1 MELNFDNQLIMH
13 ILQAGF
19 DVTNEQTASFDKIID
34 IIMNKFEDATRCKL
48 YNKSEIIKE
57 IKTKFE
63 ADKSNLMSASSEAIN
78 KNIIPEI
85 SFSTMFKSNL
95 DFTLVFKEDNI
106 IILYKNKN
114 VELENL
120 VDIKSDLL
128 VNKLEYF
135 PTITKLYVDNI
146 ITIITKLINKDISVK
161 YNLVDF
167 PTPYWNLFEIKCNK
181 ASSNISKQL
190 EKCEY
195 LENIITGKLYNQIKE
210 PDTNSEFKA
219 ILMQIEE
226 LENKET
232 LDKNYEDVKKTLS
245 DKDLKERDNNHR
257 MEILAYL
264 NDNEV
269 TYFFDKLEYLDE
281 LDKTLSTTD
290 NNNIVNYIR
299 ILLEAVSCTSNKMI
313 RYYIV
318 NKIFSFMMKIKD
330 FLIDHKK
337 FRDTICNKII
347 ELQDDI
353 YIIQTAGLDFSK
365 EIVCTFDKCKI
376 FMVEIETALNP
387 NYVPKWNNSTQQ
399 VILNQINKLPNS
411 CANNKYYD
419 DDDYDDANYDD

>member
-128 VNKLEYF
+128 VNKLECF
-135 PTITKLYVDNI
+135 PAITKLYVDNI
-146 ITIITKLINKDISVK
+146 ITVITKLINKDISVK

-226 LENKET
+226 LENKDT
-232 LDKNYEDVKKTLS
+232 LDKNYENVKKTLS

-269 TYFFDKLEYLDE
+269 TYFLDKLEYLDE

-290 NNNIVNYIR
+290 NDNIINYIR
-299 ILLEAVSCTSNKMI
+299 ILLESVSCTSNKMI

-318 NKIFSFMMKIKD
+318 NKIFTFIMKIKD
-330 FLIDHKK
+330 FLINHKK

-399 VILNQINKLPNS
+399 VILNQINKLSNG